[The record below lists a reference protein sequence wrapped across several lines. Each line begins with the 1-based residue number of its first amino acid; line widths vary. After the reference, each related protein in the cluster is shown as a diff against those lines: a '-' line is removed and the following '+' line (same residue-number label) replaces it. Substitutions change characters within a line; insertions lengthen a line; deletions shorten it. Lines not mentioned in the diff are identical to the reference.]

1 MRKSLIIGVSI
12 VAVAAAVLAAGA
24 AVFLQPGQTLTVEAA
39 HRRAAAGELL
49 LIDVRE
55 PGEWRATGIPAAAK
69 ALSMRQGGTAF
80 VRSVLS
86 LAGHDKTRPIALIC
100 ARGVRS
106 ARMQAVLEKAGF
118 THVWDVAG
126 GVSGGIF
133 GARGWL
139 SANLPV
145 RKAPETASGGVVAG
159 QR

>member
-1 MRKSLIIGVSI
+1 MRKSMIIGVSI
-12 VAVAAAVLAAGA
+12 VVVGAAAVAVGA
-24 AVFLQPGQTLTVEAA
+24 AVFLRTGQTLTVEAA
-39 HRRAAAGELL
+39 HRRAAAGKLL

-55 PGEWRATGIPAAAK
+55 PGEWRATGIPAEAK
-69 ALSMRQGGTAF
+69 ALSMHHGGAAF

-86 LAGHDKTRPIALIC
+86 LTGHDRTRPIALIC

-139 SANLPV
+139 SAKLPV
-145 RKAPETASGGVVAG
+145 RKAPVTVSGDVMAG
-159 QR
+159 QP